1 MPNALI
7 VDDDAT
13 TVMLVSSMFER
24 HGFSTLTAQT
34 LAQARDS
41 LEPCPDI
48 CVVDLCLPDGNGT
61 DLLDGGLGQ
70 RTDFVLLTGHASLES
85 SIEAMRRGATDY
97 LTKPLSDD
105 AFHRILTR
113 FNSVSTTTVATA
125 HAGTQIVGESPAM
138 RRLLHQIVR
147 VGRSDATVLIIG
159 ESGTGKELIAA
170 RLHELSPR
178 AKGRYLALNCGAVS
192 PNLIESELFG
202 HEKGSFTGASRQHA
216 GYFERAHGG
225 TLFLDEVTEM
235 PFDLQVRLL
244 RVLETR
250 RVTRVGS
257 SESIPINVRVI
268 AATNRDPNEA
278 VRQGKLREDLLY
290 RLQVVPIEVPPLR
303 TRAGDVRR
311 LALHFLN
318 LLNAAD
324 GIEKQFSEATLQRLE
339 GYSWPGNVRELY
351 NIVQRAFILSPGPL
365 INHLALPRGQR
376 SSSADGLG
384 APLSVHLGETLAEV
398 EQRVILHTM
407 RHCRTQEEAARML
420 GVSTKTLYNK
430 LRLYKSAQA
439 NGSGRGGSD
448 WAHSPPDHDPWDS
461 DAAWN

>member
-1 MPNALI
+1 
-7 VDDDAT
+7 
-13 TVMLVSSMFER
+13 
-24 HGFSTLTAQT
+24 
-34 LAQARDS
+34 
-41 LEPCPDI
+41 
-48 CVVDLCLPDGNGT
+48 
-61 DLLDGGLGQ
+61 
-70 RTDFVLLTGHASLES
+70 
-85 SIEAMRRGATDY
+85 
-97 LTKPLSDD
+97 
-105 AFHRILTR
+105 
-113 FNSVSTTTVATA
+113 
-125 HAGTQIVGESPAM
+125 M

-147 VGRSDATVLIIG
+147 VGRSDATVLIVG

-178 AKGRYLALNCGAVS
+178 ARGRYLALNCGAVS

-303 TRAGDVRR
+303 KRSGDVRR

-318 LLNAAD
+318 LMNTAE
-324 GIEKQFSEATLQRLE
+324 GVEKSFSEATLQRLE
-339 GYSWPGNVRELY
+339 SYSWPGNVRELY
-351 NIVQRAFILSPGPL
+351 NVVQRAFILSTGQV
-365 INHLALPRGQR
+365 INHLSLPRSHR
-376 SSSADGLG
+376 SPGPDSLG
-384 APLSVHLGETLAEV
+384 APFSIHLGESLAEV
-398 EQRVILHTM
+398 EQRHILNTM
-407 RHCRTQEEAARML
+407 RHCRTQEEAARIL

-430 LRLYKSAQA
+430 LRQYKSAQG
-439 NGSGRGGSD
+439 NGGSGHTTTPERNSQSRD
-448 WAHSPPDHDPWDS
+448 YDPWGPDS
-461 DAAWN
+461 AWN